1 MMRMGRGGDFALQY
15 RCPRRREVYPT
26 LNFGPKRRAAEL
38 FQVHAPRPLRLRPRL
53 PRPRSPIRTMP
64 GLLFFALATAS
75 PMPGQNSVA
84 QLSSELQHNM
94 HRGGAGTATSTAPL
108 LRSDELL
115 NAISTLVANA
125 HPTALR
131 DAEGLLLAAQ
141 NALRSASHRY
151 GAPAFSSEDGVPL
164 KAICR

>member
-1 MMRMGRGGDFALQY
+1 
-15 RCPRRREVYPT
+15 
-26 LNFGPKRRAAEL
+26 
-38 FQVHAPRPLRLRPRL
+38 
-53 PRPRSPIRTMP
+53 
-64 GLLFFALATAS
+64 
-75 PMPGQNSVA
+75 MPGQNSVA

-94 HRGGAGTATSTAPL
+94 QRGEAGTATSTAPL

-151 GAPAFSSEDGVPL
+151 GAPAFSSEDGAC
-164 KAICR
+164 AIPVESHYRIPVADSMCAADDQPQPQRPESMRMF